1 MCLTRSAR
9 LRREERRT
17 ERDFQPQLVLGLGG
31 LQRGFHERLWRFPTD
46 SHDHG
51 KRKQSRRGR
60 LGEEKAEKAGQIQ
73 WREIVAAVKLPSRK
87 PEVEEFDLKAAS
99 AALGTPLTVQA
110 QHNAG
115 DAFACRAGGTKSEPN
130 RRGRRGN
137 GLLELEGRPHC
148 PWKTGRARWQVVL
161 ALFDLRPQPSAIGGL
176 GPVWDLFDLS
186 SSADWERVLVESA
199 SALVLGAGST

>member
-1 MCLTRSAR
+1 
-9 LRREERRT
+9 
-17 ERDFQPQLVLGLGG
+17 VLGLGG

-46 SHDHG
+46 SHDHR
-51 KRKQSRRGR
+51 KRKQEEVVWVKRKLIR
-60 LGEEKAEKAGQIQ
+60 LLQ
-73 WREIVAAVKLPSRK
+73 WQEIVAVVKLPSRK
-87 PEVEEFDLKAAS
+87 PEVEEFDIKAAS
-99 AALGTPLTVQA
+99 AARGTPLTVQA

-115 DAFACRAGGTKSEPN
+115 NAFACRAGGTKSEPN

-176 GPVWDLFDLS
+176 GPVWDLFNLS